1 MKSKVIKSVI
11 ALILLIEFYPVE
23 STSQDL
29 PEGNKFSLNSGIT
42 VKAVKN
48 YELSEPVISA
58 DKKVAEIKFTIFNEG
73 KVSLDVY
80 DQGGNMIEQLVEGD
94 LENGEYAVYF
104 KSQKE
109 IKTGDYNYVLN
120 YNGNKTCKRITTG
133 K

>member
-1 MKSKVIKSVI
+1 MKNKILKPVI
-11 ALILLIEFYPVE
+11 ALILIIEFYPVE
-23 STSQDL
+23 STSQNL
-29 PEGNKFSLNSGIT
+29 PEGNKFGLNSGIT
-42 VKAVKN
+42 VNAGKN
-48 YELSEPVISA
+48 YELSEPVVTS

-73 KVSLDVY
+73 KVSLNVY
-80 DQGGNMIEQLVEGD
+80 DPEGNMIEQLVEGD

-104 KSQKE
+104 KSLKD